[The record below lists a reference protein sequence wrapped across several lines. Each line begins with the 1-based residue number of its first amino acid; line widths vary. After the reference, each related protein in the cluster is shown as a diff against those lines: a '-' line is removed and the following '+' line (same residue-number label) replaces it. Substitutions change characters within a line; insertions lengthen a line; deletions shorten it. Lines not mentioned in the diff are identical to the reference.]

1 MNNEGNILSAVSNTR
16 LETRVEP
23 ASRCFA
29 IIIRNNTFFH
39 LFARSRSFPLLS
51 ELRPPPPILFNPFSL
66 CYSFPF
72 YAASF
77 AAFASFSSFFLRP
90 LFFPF
95 CYVSPLYPAFSA
107 DDKASRR
114 VTIPYHPLACGEY
127 CFAPSNRLN
136 VLIYTV
142 WRETKEISL
151 IQRQGISYRRSD
163 FCWNSLWQNSIGRA
177 LIFLLLKTVY
187 SIYFF
192 SRNNRKR
199 RS

>member
-16 LETRVEP
+16 LETRVET

-51 ELRPPPPILFNPFSL
+51 ELRPPLSFLIPFHFAILSLFMQPPLLPSPL
-66 CYSFPF
+66 SPL
-72 YAASF
+72 
-77 AAFASFSSFFLRP
+77 FFLRP

-95 CYVSPLYPAFSA
+95 CYVPPLYPAFSA

-163 FCWNSLWQNSIGRA
+163 FCWNPLWQNSIGRA